1 MYLVLFVL
9 DDCDKT
15 EELLDAW
22 ENIGVSGVTVLHS
35 TGLGRIRNYGL
46 RDDLPL
52 LPSLESL
59 TEHEEYFN
67 RTLFT
72 VIKEDALIDEIVSV
86 TEDIVG
92 DLTLPNSGLLIVV
105 PVLRAYGI
113 DKRGAGE
120 EGDG

>member
-22 ENIGVSGVTVLHS
+22 EKTGVSGVTVLHS

-52 LPSLESL
+52 MPSLESL
-59 TEHEEYFN
+59 LQHEECFN

-72 VIKEDALIDEIVSV
+72 VIEDETLIDKIVAV
-86 TEDIVG
+86 TEQIVG
-92 DLTLPNSGLLIVV
+92 KLDHPNSGLLVV
-105 PVLRAYGI
+105 MPVLKAYGVKKI
-113 DKRGAGE
+113 
-120 EGDG
+120 GDSI